1 MERLRIS
8 IGVIKKKNCALKAN
22 KLPIDIDVYGACS
35 KTYNQVMESFDS
47 SNDFSFGGN
56 MRAITFYQN
65 GRYKNIALKNL
76 GHKLN
81 FYHHKTIAKW

>member
-1 MERLRIS
+1 
-8 IGVIKKKNCALKAN
+8 
-22 KLPIDIDVYGACS
+22 
-35 KTYNQVMESFDS
+35 MESFDS

-65 GRYKNIALKNL
+65 GRYKNIALKNF